1 MNNKYITEIMYS
13 NDYLGINFILTDN
26 QLTLEEK
33 QLKIENY
40 IYNN

>member
-1 MNNKYITEIMYS
+1 MNKNYITEIMQS
-13 NDYLGINFILTDN
+13 NDYLGIEYILTDN
-26 QLTLEEK
+26 EITLEEK